1 MGTIRKGALGGFSG
15 KAGSIVGSS
24 WRDINYIKGLPKLS
38 NKPKTVK
45 QLEQQGKFAI
55 AIRFLLPVKSLMNVT
70 YGQIKSGR
78 ATGFNMAMK
87 QVLDNAITGTYPEY
101 EIDFPNAQLAKGNLG
116 TPSDLVLLAEDLNL
130 TVSWSPR
137 FDKLNRF
144 ITDEMTVLVFDP
156 VSRDFVIG
164 PADVLRTAGT
174 TVVEI
179 PSEWSGRTV
188 HVYMFYIAL
197 NGKDVSNSIHA
208 GTVDIL

>member
-15 KAGSIVGSS
+15 KAGSIIGSS

-38 NKPKTVK
+38 NKPKSTK
-45 QLEQQGKFAI
+45 QLEQQAKFAT
-55 AIRFLLPVKSLMNVT
+55 AIRFLLPVKSLMNLT
-70 YGQIKSGR
+70 YGQVKTGR
-78 ATGFNMAMK
+78 ATGFNMALK
-87 QVLDNAITGTYPEY
+87 QVLDEAITGTYPDY
-101 EIDFPNAQLAKGNLG
+101 EIDFPKAMLAKGQLG
-116 TPSDLVLLAEDLNL
+116 TATDVALLVEDLNL

-164 PADVLRTAGT
+164 PEEVLRTAGT

-179 PSEWSGRTV
+179 PPEWAGSTV
-188 HVYMFYIAL
+188 HVYMFYIGL
-197 NGKDVSNSIHA
+197 NGKDVSNSIYA
-208 GTVDIL
+208 GTVGPI